1 MKRQIW
7 DAALGMACLLG
18 PWAEASAA
26 GGHHAVDDA
35 TILDPDA
42 CQVELW
48 IDRAADGRGTLLHAG
63 PACRVGPVELGLN
76 LDRFHADGSGTAT
89 AGVLQLKWAR
99 ELLPGLSAGIALA
112 AGVRDHSP
120 NFLGTSVVIPLT
132 WQASESLR
140 VHVNAGR
147 DFVHSAADFS
157 RSGAA
162 VEWNPSERWSLLAE
176 RFREVG
182 LDFWRVGVRYAP
194 QPDFSVD
201 LSRAEGM
208 AGAPD
213 RWALGLNFS
222 FGR

>member
-1 MKRQIW
+1 M
-7 DAALGMACLLG
+7 
-18 PWAEASAA
+18 
-26 GGHHAVDDA
+26 
-35 TILDPDA
+35 
-42 CQVELW
+42 
-48 IDRAADGRGTLLHAG
+48 
-63 PACRVGPVELGLN
+63 
-76 LDRFHADGSGTAT
+76 
-89 AGVLQLKWAR
+89 
-99 ELLPGLSAGIALA
+99 
-112 AGVRDHSP
+112 RDHSP
-120 NFLGTSVVIPLT
+120 NFLGTSVVVPLT

-147 DFVHSAADFS
+147 DFVHGAADLS

-162 VEWNPSERWSLLAE
+162 VEWNASASWSLLAE

-182 LDFWRVGVRYAP
+182 LDFWRVGMRYAP

>member
-1 MKRQIW
+1 VSPQTW
-7 DAALGMACLLG
+7 SAALGLACLLG
-18 PWAEASAA
+18 IGSEARAA

-35 TILDPDA
+35 AILDPGS
-42 CQVELW
+42 CQLELW
-48 IDRAADGRGTLLHAG
+48 IDHAAEGRGTLLHAG

-76 LDRFHADGSGTAT
+76 LDRFHADGRGTVM
-89 AGVLQLKWAR
+89 AGGLQLKWAR
-99 ELLPGLSAGIALA
+99 ELVPALSAGVVIAA
-112 AGVRDHSP
+112 AVRDHEP
-120 NFLGTSVVIPLT
+120 NFIGTSVVLPLT

-147 DFVHSAADFS
+147 DFLQRAANPS

-162 VEWNPSERWSLLAE
+162 VEWDANAGWSLVAE

-182 LDFWRVGVRYAP
+182 LDFWRAGIRYAP
-194 QPDFSVD
+194 RPDFSVD

-213 RWALGLNFS
+213 RWALGVTFAFS
-222 FGR
+222 R